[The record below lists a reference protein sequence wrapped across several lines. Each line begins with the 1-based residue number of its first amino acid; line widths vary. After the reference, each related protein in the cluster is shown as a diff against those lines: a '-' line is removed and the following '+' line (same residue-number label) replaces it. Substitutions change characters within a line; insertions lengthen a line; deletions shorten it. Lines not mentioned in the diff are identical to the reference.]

1 MVTRT
6 DGRRELYL
14 VEVLEYHRTY
24 QHLLSY
30 YRIVYDFPPIFLF
43 FVDHLSLFCEV
54 VYPVLHCISFIVLVS
69 QIFFLNLW
77 RFFLFFSS

>member
-14 VEVLEYHRTY
+14 VEILEYYRTY

-30 YRIVYDFPPIFLF
+30 YRIVYVFPSIFLF
-43 FVDHLSLFCEV
+43 FVDQLSLFCEV
-54 VYPVLHCISFIVLVS
+54 VYPVLHCISFIGLGS
-69 QIFFLNLW
+69 QIFFFKSMAL
-77 RFFLFFSS
+77 FFFSS